1 MPRKTETNLAARI
14 ANNMPVFFEC
24 EQNMII
30 FELKQTLSH
39 KVPATTTLCHPSRP
53 SSKTMVMTVDAVF
66 TEPRT
71 NSSSSAQKSWRRRTP
86 TNVPPGSRSCQ
97 RITLRA
103 GRERSSTPG
112 VSRGVFFPLRR
123 SCRRHTARPHSR
135 STSSPPSATQ
145 ALLRSFSHTLVENQ
159 TKALEDVPLL

>member
-1 MPRKTETNLAARI
+1 
-14 ANNMPVFFEC
+14 MPVFFAC

-39 KVPATTTLCHPSRP
+39 KVAAQTTRCLPSRP
-53 SSKTMVMTVDAVF
+53 SSKTMVVIVDAVPPSRGKIR
-66 TEPRT
+66 PRVR
-71 NSSSSAQKSWRRRTP
+71 KSPGVVGTP
-86 TNVPPGSRSCQ
+86 TNVPPGSRSCR

-112 VSRGVFFPLRR
+112 VSRGVFLPSRR

-145 ALLRSFSHTLVENQ
+145 ALFRSFSHTLLENQ
-159 TKALEDVPLL
+159 TKAPEDVPLL